1 MASLNMYGPYTLSK
15 EEIDKRIAT
24 GKPGNYAYG
33 YTRKSDNTFIVKYVG
48 RSDSDLNKRI
58 KHGIGKY
65 AQFKFSYAENAKE
78 AFEKECQNYH
88 DYGGDIGSLDNDIHP
103 DRPEGKEYE
112 CPICDIFDE

>member
-33 YTRKSDNTFIVKYVG
+33 YTRKSNNTFIVKYVG

-65 AQFKFSYAENAKE
+65 AQFKFSYAKNSKE
-78 AFEKECQNYH
+78 AFEKECKNYH
-88 DYGGDIGSLDNDIHP
+88 DFGGDIGSLDNDIHP

-112 CPICDIFDE
+112 WPICDIFDE